1 MVSQFVVQLDK
12 RPGSFARLARALA
25 ARNIDIRGIFRGG
38 SGYCAYAVLTTEDE
52 VAVRAALRATGCP
65 FVEGQ
70 TILVSVEDRPHG
82 LAAVTDKLASAGVA
96 IERVL
101 FVDRSEGRVETA
113 FAVDD
118 AVRARA
124 ALGLPLSG
132 LAR

>member
-1 MVSQFVVQLDK
+1 MVSQFVIQLDK

-25 ARNIDIRGIFRGG
+25 ARNIDISGMFRGG
-38 SGYCAYAVLTTEDE
+38 SGSCAYAVLTTEDE
-52 VAVRAALRATGCP
+52 AAVRAVLRASGLP

-82 LAAVTDKLASAGVA
+82 LATVRDKLAAAGVA

-113 FAVDD
+113 LAVDD
-118 AVRARA
+118 AARARTV
-124 ALGLPLSG
+124 LDLPVG
-132 LAR
+132 GPVR

>member
-1 MVSQFVVQLDK
+1 MASQFVVQLDK

-25 ARNIDIRGIFRGG
+25 ARNIDIRGMFRGG

-52 VAVRAALRATGCP
+52 VAVRSALRASGWP

-70 TILVSVEDRPHG
+70 TIVVSVEDRPHG
-82 LAAVTDKLASAGVA
+82 LEAVTDRLASGGVA

-101 FVDRSEGRVETA
+101 FVDRREGRVETA

-118 AVRARA
+118 AARARRV
-124 ALGLPLSG
+124 LGLPMSG
-132 LAR
+132 PAR